1 MTIQNFPFFSRI
13 IIAFID
19 IKLNHLQL
27 LFERLSTIVTIGS
40 MMPSRP
46 SFLVDGAIIIVV
58 RPSTTVLFIVAPL
71 VIVILREIFMLL
83 MSQFMATPA
92 STSWIWFCSA
102 GFIHCVWFGFT
113 FVIFDV
119 LVVVLVLLKVL
130 AWIHVHF
137 LAHELLFAFLFFF
150 HDWIGSTV
158 NTLSIIMLI

>member
-92 STSWIWFCSA
+92 STS
-102 GFIHCVWFGFT
+102 
-113 FVIFDV
+113 
-119 LVVVLVLLKVL
+119 
-130 AWIHVHF
+130 
-137 LAHELLFAFLFFF
+137 
-150 HDWIGSTV
+150 
-158 NTLSIIMLI
+158 